1 MSRKQLLVGGGIILA
16 LAAHVGWWYWPRE
29 RAGRIEEGSL
39 TASILTA
46 SDLPYRAW
54 VAYPHQNL
62 GALDGF
68 RRRSRSVA
76 RLAEVPMPELPSFGP
91 LTTPPAVDL
100 VVASSR
106 DASRL
111 VVAARV
117 FPTVAFLARWAGR
130 LAGNPWL
137 AGGAVG
143 EGARRTEIAWHGS
156 TWTVARG
163 AALPPAGGPSG
174 RQPGEPLLAAV
185 ASAEPSG
192 PLPAGLYRLRRRG
205 KILELATVG
214 GEVLE
219 TPAFLAIE
227 RRPLV
232 ILERSAEVVD
242 ALALLDTPAGAGL
255 PRWAVVHRGRGR
267 RRSIPGEGLYEI
279 LGREPL
285 QERRGGA
292 RLAATD
298 LSALE
303 DAASL
308 AASLEGAGE
317 SLGKLRFVAA
327 GDLVEAA
334 DALGPLVEQLARLP
348 LEETR
353 RWGALLAAAR
363 SLGDWSEVSV
373 LVGAG
378 DGGPAV
384 VRLARGASGP
394 TRD

>member
-1 MSRKQLLVGGGIILA
+1 MSRKQLLVGGAIILA

-29 RAGRIEEGSL
+29 RAGMIEEGSL

-62 GALDGF
+62 GALEAF
-68 RRRSRSVA
+68 RRRSDAVA

-91 LTTPPAVDL
+91 LGTPPAVDL

-111 VVAARV
+111 VLAARV

-163 AALPPAGGPSG
+163 AALAPPGRPSG
-174 RQPGEPLLAAV
+174 RPGERLLAAV
-185 ASAEPSG
+185 ALAERSG

-205 KILELATVG
+205 EGLELATVG
-214 GEVLE
+214 GEALE
-219 TPAFLAIE
+219 TPVALTVD
-227 RRPLV
+227 RWPLV
-232 ILERSAEVVD
+232 ILESSAEVVD
-242 ALALLDTPAGAGL
+242 ALALLGTPAGAGL

-267 RRSIPGEGLYEI
+267 RRSIPGEGLYDI

-298 LSALE
+298 RSALE
-303 DAASL
+303 AAASL
-308 AASLEGAGE
+308 AARLEDAGD
-317 SLGKLRFVAA
+317 SLGELRFVAV

-334 DALGPLVEQLARLP
+334 DALGPLVEELARLP

-353 RWGALLAAAR
+353 RWGAVLSAAR

-378 DGGPAV
+378 DDGPAV
-384 VRLARGASGP
+384 VRLARRASGAAG
-394 TRD
+394 D

>member
-1 MSRKQLLVGGGIILA
+1 VSGKQLLVGGAIILA

-29 RAGRIEEGSL
+29 RAGLIEEGSL

-62 GALDGF
+62 GALEGF
-68 RRRSRSVA
+68 RRRSDAVA

-91 LTTPPAVDL
+91 LATPPAVDL

-111 VVAARV
+111 VLAARV
-117 FPTVAFLARWAGR
+117 FPTAAFLARWAGR

-143 EGARRTEIAWHGS
+143 EGAGRTEIAWHGS

-163 AALPPAGGPSG
+163 AVLSPLEGSPGGSG
-174 RQPGEPLLAAV
+174 ERLLAAM
-185 ASAEPSG
+185 ALAEPSG
-192 PLPAGLYRLRRRG
+192 PLPAGLYLLRRRG
-205 KILELATVG
+205 AALELATAG
-214 GEVLE
+214 GQALE
-219 TPAFLAIE
+219 TPAFLAID

-242 ALALLDTPAGAGL
+242 ALALLDAPAGAGL

-267 RRSIPGEGLYEI
+267 RRSIPGEGLYDI

-285 QERRGGA
+285 QGRRGGA

-298 LSALE
+298 RSALE
-303 DAASL
+303 AAAGL
-308 AASLEGAGE
+308 AAQLEGAGD
-317 SLGKLRFVAA
+317 SLGELRFVAT
-327 GDLVEAA
+327 GDLVETA

-353 RWGALLAAAR
+353 RWGALLAVAR

-373 LVGAG
+373 LVAA
-378 DGGPAV
+378 DDAGPAV
-384 VRLARGASGP
+384 VRLARRVPGAAG
-394 TRD
+394 D